1 MSMLSFTNQ
10 FAHLFSPALI
20 ADITRVSILRVV
32 EAGTVLMQPGDPIL
46 FVPIVVSGSIKIL
59 RPNTEI
65 DGTGEILLYYLNSTD
80 ACALSFSSV
89 LTGQTSQIMAVADE
103 KTTLF
108 MIPANHANAWMGQ
121 FADWRSF
128 VFQTYQKRFDNLLNT
143 FDSVA
148 FRQMDERLVA
158 YLSHRA
164 ELTGG
169 RYLYVT
175 HEAIAQDLN
184 TSREVIS
191 RLLKQ
196 LEKMGKVELSRNKI
210 SLLSGL

>member
-1 MSMLSFTNQ
+1 MLSVNNQ
-10 FAHLFSPALI
+10 FAHLFNAALLAEI
-20 ADITRVSILRVV
+20 ARVGILRTV
-32 EAGTVLMQPGDPIL
+32 EAGTILMQPGDLML
-46 FVPIVVSGSIKIL
+46 FVPIVLNGSIKIL
-59 RPNTEI
+59 RPNTET
-65 DGTGEILLYYLNSTD
+65 DGTGEILLYYLNAND

-89 LTGQTSQIMAVADE
+89 LTGQTSQIIAVADE

-108 MIPANHANAWMGQ
+108 MVPTDCVDAWMGQ
-121 FADWRSF
+121 FADWRAF
-128 VFQTYQKRFDNLLNT
+128 IFQTYQKRFDGLLQT

-148 FRQMDERLVA
+148 FQQMDERLLA
-158 YLSHRA
+158 YLNHRA

-169 RYLYVT
+169 RHLYTT

-196 LEKMGKVELSRNKI
+196 LERLGKVVLARNKI
-210 SLLSGL
+210 SLVSAV

>member
-1 MSMLSFTNQ
+1 MLSFTNQ
-10 FAHLFSPALI
+10 FAHLFNEALLAEI
-20 ADITRVSILRVV
+20 ARVSLLRTV

-46 FVPIVVSGSIKIL
+46 FVPIVLTGSIKIL
-59 RPNTEI
+59 RPSTET
-65 DGTGEILLYYLNSTD
+65 DGTGEILLYYLNASD

-89 LTGQTSQIMAVADE
+89 LTGHTSQIVAVADE

-108 MIPANHANAWMGQ
+108 MVPASHADAWMSQ
-121 FADWRSF
+121 FADWRAF
-128 VFQTYQKRFDNLLNT
+128 VFQTYQKRFDNLLHT
-143 FDSVA
+143 FDSIA
-148 FRQMDERLVA
+148 FRQMDERLMA
-158 YLSHRA
+158 YLHNRA

-169 RYLYVT
+169 RNLYTT

-196 LEKMGKVELSRNKI
+196 LERLGTVTLSRNKI
-210 SLLSGL
+210 SLVAAV